1 MTDKLSEVFD
11 IAPVDYSVETN
22 SVIASSESDEAA
34 EDADFKYTRQ
44 NQIDLIEV
52 SKSAVKT
59 AIKIA
64 TESEQ
69 PRAIET
75 LAMMLKTASEMNR
88 QLVLQSRDRAETKK
102 VKKEGGVAAIAQNG
116 GTVNNNT
123 IVMQGTMQEMLDAMR
138 KLKANAG

>member
-1 MTDKLSEVFD
+1 MSDKISEVFD
-11 IAPVDYSVETN
+11 ITPMAYQTIETN
-22 SVIASSESDEAA
+22 SVIAQSEAEEAA
-34 EDADFKYTRQ
+34 EDSDFKYTRQ
-44 NQIDLIEV
+44 NQIDLIEA
-52 SKSAVKT
+52 SKAAVQT

-88 QLVLQSRDRAETKK
+88 QLVLQSKDRAETKK
-102 VKKEGGVAAIAQNG
+102 AKKDGGVAAIAQNG

-123 IVMQGTMQEMLDAMR
+123 IVMQGTMQEMLDAMK
-138 KLKANAG
+138 KLRNAG